1 MNQAAHEKLKSA
13 NQLSRRALLI
23 GFVQIGIIVALG
35 ARMRFL
41 QVKEAKKYRLLAE
54 ENRINVHLLPPVRGI
69 VFDRAGKI
77 IADNIPNYR
86 IIMVRER
93 ATDVETVL
101 EKLQKLIYIQ
111 PIDLEKARKQ
121 LKQRSAFVPVTIT
134 ENLNWKS
141 FAKVAANAPALPGI
155 STEVGLSRIYS
166 QKENLA
172 HVIGYVGPVS
182 DHYLERTQDPDPL
195 LKIPRFQVGKTGV
208 EAQIEQQLR
217 GSAGHQSIEVNA
229 VGRVMRELARAEGKP
244 GAAVKLTINSEIQNF
259 ALERMDGLSA
269 SAVVIDCESGDLLA
283 VGSSPS
289 FDPNLFVHG
298 ISSDAY
304 NGLRNNVFGPLRAK
318 AVQGTYAPASTF
330 KMVTALAALESGVLR
345 LDETVFCPGHL
356 DVAGNR
362 FHCWKRQGHGAMNV
376 SDSISQSCDV
386 FFYAIGQK
394 VGIDKISDM
403 ARRFGLGQQYDLPLS
418 AVSRGVVPT
427 PDWKQRSFDKGWLL
441 GDTVN
446 ASIGQGYVL
455 ASPLQLAV
463 MAARLG
469 TGRTVQPR
477 LIQNINGE
485 VMPLGGGTQLDVD
498 PVHLAV
504 VQKAMFEVANTK
516 DGTAFSKRITTQELR
531 MAGKTGTA
539 QVRRITA
546 KERATG
552 VIPNED
558 LTWGQRDHAL
568 FVNYA
573 PHDNPKISVAVVVEH
588 GGSGSSIAAP
598 IARDITLFA
607 LTGKMP
613 DLKHYPT
620 ELHNKIKREQ
630 KELAPRLIDWN
641 KIGTSERAKT

>member
-1 MNQAAHEKLKSA
+1 MNQTAHEILKSA
-13 NQLSRRALLI
+13 NRLSRRAFLI
-23 GFVQIGIIVALG
+23 GFVQIGIIIALG

-69 VFDRAGKI
+69 MFDRDGKI
-77 IADNIPNYR
+77 IADNVPNYR
-86 IIMVRER
+86 IIMVRES

-101 EKLQKLIYIQ
+101 EQLQKLIYIK
-111 PIDLEKARKQ
+111 PTDLEKARKQ
-121 LKQRSAFVPVTIT
+121 LKRRSAFVPVTIT

-141 FAKVAANAPALPGI
+141 FAKVAANAPTLPGI

-469 TGRTVQPR
+469 TGRAVQPR

-546 KERATG
+546 KERTTG

-588 GGSGSSIAAP
+588 GGSGSSVAAP

>member
-1 MNQAAHEKLKSA
+1 MNQTAHEILKSA
-13 NQLSRRALLI
+13 NQLSRRAFLI
-23 GFVQIGIIVALG
+23 GFVQIGIIIALG

-69 VFDRAGKI
+69 MFDRDGKI
-77 IADNIPNYR
+77 IADNVPNYR
-86 IIMVRER
+86 IIMVRES

-101 EKLQKLIYIQ
+101 EQLQKLIYIK
-111 PIDLEKARKQ
+111 PTDLEKARKQ
-121 LKQRSAFVPVTIT
+121 LKRRSAFVPVTIT

-141 FAKVAANAPALPGI
+141 FAKVAANAPTLPGI

-289 FDPNLFVHG
+289 FDPNQFVRG

-546 KERATG
+546 KERTTG

-588 GGSGSSIAAP
+588 GGSGSSVAAP

>member
-1 MNQAAHEKLKSA
+1 MNQTAHEILKSA
-13 NQLSRRALLI
+13 NQLSRRAFLI
-23 GFVQIGIIVALG
+23 GFVQIGIIIALG

-69 VFDRAGKI
+69 MFDRDGKI
-77 IADNIPNYR
+77 IADNVPNYR
-86 IIMVRER
+86 IIMVRES

-101 EKLQKLIYIQ
+101 EQLQKLIYIK
-111 PIDLEKARKQ
+111 PTDLEKARKQ
-121 LKQRSAFVPVTIT
+121 LKRRSAFVPVTIT

-141 FAKVAANAPALPGI
+141 FAKVAANAPTLPGI

-244 GAAVKLTINSEIQNF
+244 GAAVKLTINSKIQNF

-289 FDPNLFVHG
+289 FDPNQFVRG

-330 KMVTALAALESGVLR
+330 KMVTALAALENGVIR
-345 LDETVFCPGHL
+345 SDETVFCPGHL
-356 DVAGNR
+356 DIAGTR
-362 FHCWKRQGHGAMNV
+362 FHCWKRQGHGEMNLA
-376 SDSISQSCDV
+376 DSIIQSCDV
-386 FFYAIGQK
+386 FFYTIGQK

-403 ARRFGLGQQYDLPLS
+403 ARRFGLGQHYDLPLS
-418 AVSRGVVPT
+418 AVSRGVTPT
-427 PDWKQRSFDKGWLL
+427 PDWKRRSFDKGWLL

-463 MAARLG
+463 MAARLA
-469 TGRTVQPR
+469 TGRTVRPR
-477 LIQNINGE
+477 LIQNIDGE
-485 VMPLGGGTQLDVD
+485 VMPLGGGAQLDVD

-504 VQKAMFEVANTK
+504 VQKAMFGVANTK

-546 KERATG
+546 EERTTG

-558 LTWGQRDHAL
+558 LPWEKRDHAL

-573 PHDNPKISVAVVVEH
+573 PHDNPKIAVAVVVEH
-588 GGSGSSIAAP
+588 GGGGSSIAAP

-607 LTGKMP
+607 LTGEIP

-620 ELHNKIKREQ
+620 ELRNQIKREQ
-630 KELAPRLIDWN
+630 KKLAPRLIDWSSV
-641 KIGTSERAKT
+641 GTSGRAKT

>member
-77 IADNIPNYR
+77 IADNVPNYR

-195 LKIPRFQVGKTGV
+195 LQIPRFQVGKTGV

-244 GAAVKLTINSEIQNF
+244 GAAVKLTINSEIQDF

-289 FDPNLFVHG
+289 FDPNLFVRG

-469 TGRTVQPR
+469 TGRAVQPR

-485 VMPLGGGTQLDVD
+485 VMPFGGGTQLDVD

-546 KERATG
+546 KERTTG

-573 PHDNPKISVAVVVEH
+573 PYDNPKISVAVVVEH

>member
-1 MNQAAHEKLKSA
+1 MNQTAHEILKSA
-13 NQLSRRALLI
+13 NQLSRRAFLI
-23 GFVQIGIIVALG
+23 GFVQIGIIIALG

-69 VFDRAGKI
+69 MFDRDGKI
-77 IADNIPNYR
+77 IADNVPNYR
-86 IIMVRER
+86 IIMVRES

-101 EKLQKLIYIQ
+101 EQLQKLIYIK
-111 PIDLEKARKQ
+111 PTDLEKARKQ
-121 LKQRSAFVPVTIT
+121 LKRRSAFVPVTIT

-141 FAKVAANAPALPGI
+141 FAKVAANAPTLPGI

-208 EAQIEQQLR
+208 EAQIEKQLR

-546 KERATG
+546 KERTTG

-588 GGSGSSIAAP
+588 GGSGSSVAAP

>member
-1 MNQAAHEKLKSA
+1 
-13 NQLSRRALLI
+13 
-23 GFVQIGIIVALG
+23 
-35 ARMRFL
+35 
-41 QVKEAKKYRLLAE
+41 
-54 ENRINVHLLPPVRGI
+54 
-69 VFDRAGKI
+69 
-77 IADNIPNYR
+77 
-86 IIMVRER
+86 
-93 ATDVETVL
+93 
-101 EKLQKLIYIQ
+101 
-111 PIDLEKARKQ
+111 
-121 LKQRSAFVPVTIT
+121 
-134 ENLNWKS
+134 
-141 FAKVAANAPALPGI
+141 
-155 STEVGLSRIYS
+155 
-166 QKENLA
+166 
-172 HVIGYVGPVS
+172 
-182 DHYLERTQDPDPL
+182 
-195 LKIPRFQVGKTGV
+195 
-208 EAQIEQQLR
+208 
-217 GSAGHQSIEVNA
+217 
-229 VGRVMRELARAEGKP
+229 MRELARAEGKP

-289 FDPNLFVHG
+289 FDPNLFIHG

-546 KERATG
+546 KERTTG

-588 GGSGSSIAAP
+588 GGSGSSVAAP

>member
-1 MNQAAHEKLKSA
+1 MNQTAHEILKSA
-13 NQLSRRALLI
+13 NQLSRRAFLI
-23 GFVQIGIIVALG
+23 GFVQIGVIIALG

-69 VFDRAGKI
+69 MFDRGGKI
-77 IADNIPNYR
+77 IADNVPNYR
-86 IIMVRER
+86 IIMVRES

-101 EKLQKLIYIQ
+101 EQLQKLIYIK
-111 PIDLEKARKQ
+111 PTDLEKARKQ
-121 LKQRSAFVPVTIT
+121 LKRRSAFVPVTIT

-141 FAKVAANAPALPGI
+141 FAKVAANAPTLPGI

-289 FDPNLFVHG
+289 FDPNLFVRG

-546 KERATG
+546 KERTTG

-588 GGSGSSIAAP
+588 GGSGSSVAAP

>member
-1 MNQAAHEKLKSA
+1 MSQNTSEILKYAKL
-13 NQLSRRALLI
+13 LSRRALLV
-23 GFVQIGIIVALG
+23 GFFQIGIVVTLG

-54 ENRINVHLLPPVRGI
+54 ENRINVRLIPPVRGI
-69 VFDRAGKI
+69 IFDRSGRI
-77 IADNIPNYR
+77 IADNVPNYR

-93 ATDVETVL
+93 TTDVETVL
-101 EKLQKLIYIQ
+101 EQLQKLIYIK
-111 PIDLEKARKQ
+111 PTDLEKARNEIKR
-121 LKQRSAFVPVTIT
+121 RSAFVPVTIT
-134 ENLNWKS
+134 ENLSWKS

-155 STEVGLSRIYS
+155 STDVGLSRIYS

-172 HVIGYVGPVS
+172 HVVGYVGPVS
-182 DHYLERTQDPDPL
+182 DYYLERTQDPDPL
-195 LKIPRFQVGKTGV
+195 LQIPRFQVGKTGV

-217 GSAGHQSIEVNA
+217 GAAGHQHIEVNA
-229 VGRVMRELARAEGKP
+229 VGRVMRELKRAEGKR
-244 GAAVKLTINSEIQNF
+244 GSAVKLTINSEIQNF

-289 FDPNLFVHG
+289 FDPNLFVSG

-304 NGLRNNVFGPLRAK
+304 NVLQNDVFGPLRAK
-318 AVQGTYAPASTF
+318 AIQGTYPPASTF
-330 KMVTALAALESGVLR
+330 KMVTALAALENGVIGS
-345 LDETVFCPGHL
+345 DETVFCPGHF

-362 FHCWKRQGHGAMNV
+362 FHCWKRQGHGTMNLA
-376 SDSISQSCDV
+376 DSIIQSCDV

-403 ARRFGLGQQYDLPLS
+403 ARRFGLGQHHDLPLS

-463 MAARLG
+463 MTARLG
-469 TGRTVQPR
+469 TGRALQPR

-504 VQKAMFEVANTK
+504 VQKAMFGVANTK
-516 DGTAFSKRITTQELR
+516 NGTAFSKRITTQELR

-546 KERATG
+546 KERTTG

-558 LTWGQRDHAL
+558 LPWRQRDHAL

-588 GGSGSSIAAP
+588 GGGGSSVAAP

-613 DLKHYPT
+613 DHKHYPT
-620 ELHNKIKREQ
+620 ELQNRIKREQ
-630 KELAPRLIDWN
+630 KELAPRLINWS
-641 KIGTSERAKT
+641 KIDASGRAKT

>member
-1 MNQAAHEKLKSA
+1 
-13 NQLSRRALLI
+13 
-23 GFVQIGIIVALG
+23 
-35 ARMRFL
+35 
-41 QVKEAKKYRLLAE
+41 
-54 ENRINVHLLPPVRGI
+54 
-69 VFDRAGKI
+69 
-77 IADNIPNYR
+77 
-86 IIMVRER
+86 
-93 ATDVETVL
+93 
-101 EKLQKLIYIQ
+101 
-111 PIDLEKARKQ
+111 
-121 LKQRSAFVPVTIT
+121 
-134 ENLNWKS
+134 
-141 FAKVAANAPALPGI
+141 
-155 STEVGLSRIYS
+155 
-166 QKENLA
+166 
-172 HVIGYVGPVS
+172 
-182 DHYLERTQDPDPL
+182 
-195 LKIPRFQVGKTGV
+195 
-208 EAQIEQQLR
+208 
-217 GSAGHQSIEVNA
+217 
-229 VGRVMRELARAEGKP
+229 
-244 GAAVKLTINSEIQNF
+244 
-259 ALERMDGLSA
+259 
-269 SAVVIDCESGDLLA
+269 
-283 VGSSPS
+283 
-289 FDPNLFVHG
+289 
-298 ISSDAY
+298 
-304 NGLRNNVFGPLRAK
+304 
-318 AVQGTYAPASTF
+318 
-330 KMVTALAALESGVLR
+330 
-345 LDETVFCPGHL
+345 
-356 DVAGNR
+356 
-362 FHCWKRQGHGAMNV
+362 MNV
-376 SDSISQSCDV
+376 SDSISESCDV

-427 PDWKQRSFDKGWLL
+427 PDWKQRSFDKSWLL

-469 TGRTVQPR
+469 TGRAVQPR

-546 KERATG
+546 KERTTG

>member
-1 MNQAAHEKLKSA
+1 MNQTAHEILKSA
-13 NQLSRRALLI
+13 NRLSRRAFLI
-23 GFVQIGIIVALG
+23 GFVQIGIIIALG

-69 VFDRAGKI
+69 MFDRDGKI

-86 IIMVRER
+86 IIMVRES

-101 EKLQKLIYIQ
+101 EQLQKLIYIK
-111 PIDLEKARKQ
+111 PTDLEKARKQ
-121 LKQRSAFVPVTIT
+121 LKRRSAFVPVTIT

-141 FAKVAANAPALPGI
+141 FAKVAANAPTLPGI

-546 KERATG
+546 KERTTG

-588 GGSGSSIAAP
+588 GGSGSSVAAP